1 MKEILAIVGTVLA
14 MIIGL
19 WKHFSREKDFKR
31 KQAEQAKKDL
41 EDAIKDNDTSRLLD
55 AFHRVYRK

>member
-1 MKEILAIVGTVLA
+1 VKEILAIIGTVLA

-19 WKHFSREKDFKR
+19 WKHFSRENAFKR

-41 EDAIKDNDTSRLLD
+41 EDAIRENDPSRLID
-55 AFHRVYRK
+55 AFSRVYKK